1 VNFVMLPKETAIK
14 SDTLYIKHESY
25 PDMVKVYFIGDNL
38 EKAISK
44 EFCGG
49 PHVKNTS
56 ELKPIEIYKQESIG
70 EGKMRVYAR
79 FKW

>member
-1 VNFVMLPKETAIK
+1 MKRT
-14 SDTLYIKHESY
+14 Y
-25 PDMVKVYFIGDNL
+25 PDQVKVYFIGENL

-56 ELKPIEIYKQESIG
+56 ELKPIEIFKQESIG
-70 EGKMRVYAR
+70 EGKMRIYAR
-79 FKW
+79 FKQ